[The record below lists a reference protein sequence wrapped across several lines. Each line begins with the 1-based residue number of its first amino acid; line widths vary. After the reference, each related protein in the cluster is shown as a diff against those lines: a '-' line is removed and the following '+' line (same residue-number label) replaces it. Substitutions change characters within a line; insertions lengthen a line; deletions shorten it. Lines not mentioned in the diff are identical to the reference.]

1 VVTGVEALVRWQHP
15 TRGLLY
21 PDGFL
26 PLAEQSGLMR
36 RLTLHV
42 LQLALRQADTWRQA
56 GLDLTVAVNLSA
68 SNLLDAQLPGQIEL
82 LLTTLDLPASLLE
95 LEITETVLMA
105 DPARAHQVLHALRA
119 LGIRIAVDDYGT
131 GYSSL
136 SYLQDLP
143 VDDLK
148 LDRSFVM
155 RSADD
160 PRSAAIVTSTVGLAH
175 ALHMRII
182 AEGVENAEVLDQL
195 TATGCDL
202 AQGYHLARPQPA
214 EQLTLWLTDLLA
226 QSHLASTAS
235 VPAQRAATAPA
246 TAGPTPGR

>member
-1 VVTGVEALVRWQHP
+1 
-15 TRGLLY
+15 
-21 PDGFL
+21 
-26 PLAEQSGLMR
+26 M
-36 RLTLHV
+36 
-42 LQLALRQADTWRQA
+42 
-56 GLDLTVAVNLSA
+56 
-68 SNLLDAQLPGQIEL
+68 QLPGQIDL
-82 LLTTLDLPASLLE
+82 PLRSLDLPANLLE

-105 DPARAHQVLHALRA
+105 DPARAHQVLYALRA

-160 PRSAAIVTSTVGLAH
+160 PRSAAIVSSTVGLAH
-175 ALHMRII
+175 ALQMRII
-182 AEGVENAEVLDQL
+182 AEGVETEAVLDQL

-214 EQLTLWLTDLLA
+214 NQLTAWLTRDLPG
-226 QSHLASTAS
+226 QPASAAL
-235 VPAQRAATAPA
+235 PARRAERRA
-246 TAGPTPGR
+246 TAGQAYPPTPW